1 MRKKICVFGGSKSG
15 KNSENIKSA
24 KIVGQIIAENNFDI
38 VFGGGENGIM
48 GSVSET
54 AIKYGSKTTGIIPNF
69 LIKKDIQETKHSNK
83 YNTNLIITENMHQRK
98 QMMYE
103 KSDAFLILPGGV
115 GTLDECFEVLTWC
128 QLNQIVNKKIGII
141 NFNNFWDPL
150 ISLINHLIKEEYMGS
165 YNLNYF
171 EELRNKNSL
180 KIFSKKY
187 LKIVFI
193 YVCIDI
199 LLIKNFLKK
208 IKDIKC

>member
-1 MRKKICVFGGSKSG
+1 
-15 KNSENIKSA
+15 
-24 KIVGQIIAENNFDI
+24 
-38 VFGGGENGIM
+38 
-48 GSVSET
+48 
-54 AIKYGSKTTGIIPNF
+54 
-69 LIKKDIQETKHSNK
+69 
-83 YNTNLIITENMHQRK
+83 MHQRK

-150 ISLINHLIKEEYMGS
+150 ISLINHLIREEYMGS

-180 KIFSKKY
+180 KF
-187 LKIVFI
+187 
-193 YVCIDI
+193 
-199 LLIKNFLKK
+199 FLKN
-208 IKDIKC
+208 I

>member
-15 KNSENIKSA
+15 KNSENIKSG

-69 LIKKDIQETKHSNK
+69 LIKKDLQETKFSK
-83 YNTNLIITENMHQRK
+83 EYNTKLIITKTMHQRK

-128 QLNQIVNKKIGII
+128 QLTQIVNKKVGII

-150 ISLINHLIKEEYMGS
+150 ISLINHLIKEEYMGPQ
-165 YNLNYF
+165 NLNYF
-171 EELRNKNSL
+171 TELKNINSF
-180 KIFSKKY
+180 KIF
-187 LKIVFI
+187 L
-193 YVCIDI
+193 
-199 LLIKNFLKK
+199 
-208 IKDIKC
+208 KDI

>member
-1 MRKKICVFGGSKSG
+1 
-15 KNSENIKSA
+15 
-24 KIVGQIIAENNFDI
+24 
-38 VFGGGENGIM
+38 M

-69 LIKKDIQETKHSNK
+69 LIKKDLQETKHSNI
-83 YNTNLIITENMHQRK
+83 YNTNLIITDNMHQRK

-150 ISLINHLIKEEYMGS
+150 IFLINHLVSEEYMGS

-180 KIFSKKY
+180 KF
-187 LKIVFI
+187 
-193 YVCIDI
+193 
-199 LLIKNFLKK
+199 FLKN
-208 IKDIKC
+208 I

>member
-1 MRKKICVFGGSKSG
+1 LRKKICVFGGSKSG

-54 AIKYGSKTTGIIPNF
+54 AIKYGSKTIGIIPNF
-69 LIKKDIQETKHSNK
+69 LIKKDIQDTKNSNK

-98 QMMYE
+98 KMMYE

-150 ISLINHLIKEEYMGS
+150 ISLINHLIKEEYMGGH
-165 YNLNYF
+165 NLNYF
-171 EELRNKNSL
+171 EELGNINSL
-180 KIFSKKY
+180 KI
-187 LKIVFI
+187 
-193 YVCIDI
+193 
-199 LLIKNFLKK
+199 LL
-208 IKDIKC
+208 KDI

>member
-24 KIVGQIIAENNFDI
+24 KTVGQIVAENNFDI

-69 LIKKDIQETKHSNK
+69 LAQKDIQDTKHSK
-83 YNTNLIITENMHQRK
+83 KHNTSFIITDNMHERK

-103 KSDAFLILPGGV
+103 KSNAFLILPGGI

-128 QLNQIVNKKIGII
+128 QLGQIVNKKVGIV

-150 ISLINHLIKEEYMGS
+150 ISLINHLIKEKFMEKH
-165 YNLNYF
+165 NLNYF
-171 EELRNKNSL
+171 EELRDTNAL
-180 KIFSKKY
+180 
-187 LKIVFI
+187 
-193 YVCIDI
+193 
-199 LLIKNFLKK
+199 KNFLK
-208 IKDIKC
+208 DI

>member
-24 KIVGQIIAENNFDI
+24 KVVGQIIAENNFDI

-54 AIKYGSKTTGIIPNF
+54 AIKYGSKTTGVIPNF

-128 QLNQIVNKKIGII
+128 QLYQIVNKKVGIV
-141 NFNNFWDPL
+141 NFNNFWNPL
-150 ISLINHLIKEEYMGS
+150 ISLINHLIEEEYMDKN
-165 YNLNYF
+165 NLNYF
-171 EELRNKNSL
+171 EELKNINNL
-180 KIFSKKY
+180 KIF
-187 LKIVFI
+187 L
-193 YVCIDI
+193 
-199 LLIKNFLKK
+199 
-208 IKDIKC
+208 KDI

>member
-1 MRKKICVFGGSKSG
+1 LRKKICVFGGSKSG

-83 YNTNLIITENMHQRK
+83 YNTHLIITENMHQRK

-150 ISLINHLIKEEYMGS
+150 ISLINHLISEGYMGS
-165 YNLNYF
+165 NNLNYF

-180 KIFSKKY
+180 KF
-187 LKIVFI
+187 
-193 YVCIDI
+193 
-199 LLIKNFLKK
+199 FLKN
-208 IKDIKC
+208 I